1 MEEVPLPLSTVV
13 RAGLQCAQETEVSVV
28 AQADVVTTGSS
39 LPLCGEPRDVIP
51 ACKEMETGH
60 EGGSPF
66 ESVGEGDNLH
76 FTLDVSDGPLPDNPY
91 QPAALTPTSLL
102 PVQEPT
108 STASLPSHSALITS
122 CGAPIEEDPTKDYN
136 SLVPTTVQQS
146 CSFSHSYV
154 QQEMTSSGISVTV
167 EGQDLWEEFYKRG
180 TEMIV
185 NRAGR

>member
-39 LPLCGEPRDVIP
+39 LPLCSEPSDVGP
-51 ACKEMETGH
+51 AYKEMETGH
-60 EGGSPF
+60 EDGSPLQ
-66 ESVGEGDNLH
+66 SVGEGDNLH
-76 FTLDVSDGPLPDNPY
+76 FTLDVSDGPLPDNPQ
-91 QPAALTPTSLL
+91 QPATLTPTSLV

-122 CGAPIEEDPTKDYN
+122 CGAPIAEDPTRDY

-154 QQEMTSSGISVTV
+154 QQEMANNAISVTV